1 MHSLLT
7 KFSKTAAE
15 SEFTRSQA
23 FTDDGDLY
31 SYDATSWG
39 SQAGFG
45 NLSHGIPS
53 FEIPEVA
60 DPSAFLRMY
69 TNDAAD
75 PNCRIKINHGTTTLA
90 FCFQGGV
97 IVAVDSRATAG
108 SVVASG
114 TVKKV
119 VEINPY
125 LLGTLAGTAADCQY
139 WETYLGMH
147 CRLHE
152 LRNGERISVAA
163 ASKYLSNVVY
173 SYKGMGL
180 GMGTMICGW
189 DKTGPS
195 VYYVDSDG
203 SRMKGNLFS
212 VGSGSTHAYGVLD
225 QGYRW
230 DLTVPEACEL
240 GRRSIYAAGHRD
252 AYTGNSCNL
261 YHVEES
267 GWRFVGNYDISTMH
281 YEGPGDVPGADRT
294 AYGYDVRVAGRSSAN
309 PPEPV
314 ACEAELTMSDA

>member
-1 MHSLLT
+1 MNSFLNCFSTTSAGSQIRRANLLGAEAGD
-7 KFSKTAAE
+7 FNGSDAA
-15 SEFTRSQA
+15 
-23 FTDDGDLY
+23 
-31 SYDATSWG
+31 WG
-39 SQAGFG
+39 SEAGFRNSAQG
-45 NLSHGIPS
+45 VPTFSIPG
-53 FEIPEVA
+53 VA
-60 DPSAFLRMY
+60 DPTAFLRSH
-69 TNDAAD
+69 TDDAD
-75 PNCRIKINHGTTTLA
+75 PSCRIKMQHGTTTLA

-97 IVAVDSRATAG
+97 VVAVDSRATAG
-108 SVVASG
+108 SYVASG

-119 VEINPY
+119 IEINPY

-163 ASKYLSNVVY
+163 ASKYLSNLVY

-195 VYYVDSDG
+195 VYYVDADG
-203 SRMKGNLFS
+203 SRLKGNLFS

-230 DLTVPEACEL
+230 DLSTEEAHDL
-240 GRRSIYAAGHRD
+240 ARRSIYAAGHRD

-261 YHVEES
+261 YHIEEA
-267 GWRFVGNYDISTMH
+267 GWRFIGNYDISTMH
-281 YEGPGDVPGADRT
+281 YEGVGDAAGPGKG
-294 AYGYDVRVAGRSSAN
+294 YGYDIRVSGRSSAN
-309 PPEPV
+309 PPGRDMV
-314 ACEAELTMSDA
+314 V

>member
-1 MHSLLT
+1 MHAFVT
-7 KFSKTAAE
+7 RFSTTSAE
-15 SEFTRSQA
+15 SEFRRAQA
-23 FTDDGDLY
+23 FTTDEGDLH
-31 SYDATSWG
+31 TSDSAWG

-45 NLSHGIPS
+45 NLSAGIPT
-53 FEIPEVA
+53 FAVPDVA
-60 DPSAFLRMY
+60 DPSAFLRLH

-75 PNCRIKINHGTTTLA
+75 PHCRIKINHGTTTLA

-119 VEINPY
+119 IEINPY

-163 ASKYLSNVVY
+163 ASKYLSNLVY

-203 SRMKGNLFS
+203 SRLKGDLFS

-230 DLTVPEACEL
+230 DLTAPEAYEL
-240 GRRSIYAAGHRD
+240 ARRSIYAAGHRD
-252 AYTGNSCNL
+252 AYSGNSCNL
-261 YHVEES
+261 YHIEEA

-281 YEGPGDVPGADRT
+281 YEGPGDVPGSLGT
-294 AYGYDVRVAGRSSAN
+294 AYGYDIRVAGRSSADSL
-309 PPEPV
+309 EPT
-314 ACEAELTMSDA
+314 AEE

>member
-1 MHSLLT
+1 MHSFV
-7 KFSKTAAE
+7 KRFSSTCAE
-15 SEFTRSQA
+15 NEFRRTQ
-23 FTDDGDLY
+23 DL
-31 SYDATSWG
+31 STSDSAWG

-45 NLSHGIPS
+45 NLTSGIPT
-53 FEIPEVA
+53 FDVPQVA
-60 DPSAFLRMY
+60 DPSGFLALH

-90 FCFQGGV
+90 FTFQGGV

-108 SVVASG
+108 SFVGSG

-119 VEINPY
+119 IEINPY

-163 ASKYLSNVVY
+163 ASKYLSNLVY

-203 SRMKGNLFS
+203 SRLKSDVFS

-230 DLTVPEACEL
+230 DLTPPEAYEL
-240 GRRSIYAAGHRD
+240 ARRSIYAAGHRD

-261 YHVEES
+261 YHIEET
-267 GWRFVGNYDISTMH
+267 GWKFIGNYDISTMH
-281 YEGPGDVPGADRT
+281 YEGPGDVAGASGE
-294 AYGYDVRVAGRSSAN
+294 AYGYDIRVKGRSSAD
-309 PPEPV
+309 PADPV
-314 ACEAELTMSDA
+314 VGA

>member
-1 MHSLLT
+1 MNSFVNR
-7 KFSKTAAE
+7 FSTTSVEGNLRRAHALGAME
-15 SEFTRSQA
+15 
-23 FTDDGDLY
+23 DDLDL
-31 SYDATSWG
+31 SDSAWG

-45 NLSHGIPS
+45 NLATGALTFPIPG
-53 FEIPEVA
+53 VA
-60 DPSAFLRMY
+60 NPSAFLQSH

-75 PNCRIKINHGTTTLA
+75 PNCRIKLQHGTTTLA
-90 FCFQGGV
+90 FAFQGGV
-97 IVAVDSRATAG
+97 IVAVDSRATSGAYIG
-108 SVVASG
+108 SG

-119 VEINPY
+119 IEINPY
-125 LLGTLAGTAADCQY
+125 LLGTMAGTAADCQY

-163 ASKYLSNVVY
+163 ASKYLSNLLY

-195 VYYVDSDG
+195 VYYVDADG
-203 SRMKGNLFS
+203 TRLKNNMFS

-230 DLTVPEACEL
+230 DLTAEEAHEL
-240 GRRSIYAAGHRD
+240 ALRSIYAAGHRD

-261 YHVEES
+261 YHIEET
-267 GWRFVGNYDISTMH
+267 G
-281 YEGPGDVPGADRT
+281 GPPGGAGKG
-294 AYGYDVRVAGRSSAN
+294 YGYDIRVAGRSSA
-309 PPEPV
+309 
-314 ACEAELTMSDA
+314 DAPGS